1 MRGSVVL
8 PHSLTCCVCVEKQFT
23 VHSTPLGSIDYTSHR
38 SARKIGSVAVA
49 CATGE
54 SPSHDSLQFLA
65 RHRDPASWRTRTT
78 TRPEP
83 TLRRPCATS
92 ELNTTHVRDPLL
104 RGGLAGERK
113 DYVSLCALLNVHIEG
128 SRTMRNRPYPVLK
141 CSTFIFNVLCVG
153 PGAFARTAS
162 RAKTPHA
169 AHGRARQA
177 ARGAATRG
185 AGPIHTS
192 PQSRE

>member
-1 MRGSVVL
+1 MSAIRSCEVAWQGRERI
-8 PHSLTCCVCVEKQFT
+8 TC
-23 VHSTPLGSIDYTSHR
+23 R
-38 SARKIGSVAVA
+38 
-49 CATGE
+49 CA
-54 SPSHDSLQFLA
+54 
-65 RHRDPASWRTRTT
+65 
-78 TRPEP
+78 
-83 TLRRPCATS
+83 
-92 ELNTTHVRDPLL
+92 
-104 RGGLAGERK
+104 
-113 DYVSLCALLNVHIEG
+113 EG
-128 SRTMRNRPYPVLK
+128 SRGTMRNRPYPVLK

-192 PQSRE
+192 AVQRASAAVNSEYGQTMCGDARGRASGVKPYVCHEPRTASHLNSHMGGRFFEHAAAMGPMPHHHRVLLTLDS